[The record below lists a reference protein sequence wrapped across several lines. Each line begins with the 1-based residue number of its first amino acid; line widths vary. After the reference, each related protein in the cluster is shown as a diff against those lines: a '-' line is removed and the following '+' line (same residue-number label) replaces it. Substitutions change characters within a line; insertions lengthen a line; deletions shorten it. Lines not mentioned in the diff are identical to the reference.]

1 MERLAARWGQR
12 ALQRFDVARNP
23 VAHVQRRAGLAGL
36 AEREGLGDKPS
47 VEHAYRLYRHFA
59 VLSSGVFPPVAC
71 FFRFKRYFIKLSPLL
86 LN

>member
-47 VEHAYRLYRHFA
+47 VEHAYRLDCHFFRPFFRCVSA
-59 VLSSGVFPPVAC
+59 GGVF
-71 FFRFKRYFIKLSPLL
+71 LSVQTIFYQTFSAPA
-86 LN
+86 